1 MYSANTTE
9 MHYRD
14 FKGGIIQKKAVVKP
28 IQHILTYII
37 NSIGKERY
45 VWNSLVSI
53 DHKSKLKLFVL
64 FYLFIKIFIPISTI
78 RNFPMTYYIY
88 LTDACMSSVRIYK
101 TH

>member
-1 MYSANTTE
+1 MYCVNTTE

-14 FKGGIIQKKAVVKP
+14 FKSGIIQKKAVVKP

-53 DHKSKLKLFVL
+53 DHKSKLKLCF
-64 FYLFIKIFIPISTI
+64 
-78 RNFPMTYYIY
+78 IY
-88 LTDACMSSVRIYK
+88 L
-101 TH
+101 